1 MILTHDKILEEIDK
15 GNIKIEPFEVS
26 RVGAGSIDL
35 CLGNV
40 FRRFKH
46 HNKVFPVKENSDFEE
61 ITELVKIQKGE
72 FLLLKPQETV
82 LGITCERITLAP
94 DLCGWLEGRSR
105 FARLGLGVH
114 ITSGFMQ
121 PGIDNYQ
128 VLEITN
134 LGPTPLGL
142 YPGTAI
148 CQMIFQRCEGEAR
161 YQGKFA
167 AQKEP

>member
-1 MILTHDKILEEIDK
+1 MILTHDKILQEIEK
-15 GNIKIEPFEVS
+15 GNIKIKPFEAS
-26 RVGAGSIDL
+26 RVGAGSVDL
-35 CLGNV
+35 CLANT

-46 HNKVFPVKENSDFEE
+46 HNQVFPVKENSDFEE
-61 ITELVKIQKGE
+61 ITELVEIKQGD

-94 DLCGWLEGRSR
+94 NLCAWLEGRSR

-114 ITSGFMQ
+114 ITSGFIQ

-148 CQMIFQRCEGEAR
+148 CQIIFQRCEGKAR

-167 AQKEP
+167 EQKQP